1 MNPEHVEQVRILEA
15 DVKHLEDRFDGHLAI
30 YANNGKES
38 ARVASALER
47 IERHSFERD
56 KKVDEMFDTYNSFK
70 VGKVG
75 IAWLFGIFMAVGSAI
90 LMVKEILRK

>member
-1 MNPEHVEQVRILEA
+1 MNPEHIEQVRILEA

-47 IERHSFERD
+47 LEQHSLDRD
-56 KKVDEMFDTYNSFK
+56 LKVDEMFETYNSFK
-70 VGKVG
+70 VGKIG
-75 IAWLFGIFMAVGSAI
+75 IAWLFGIFMALGSAI
-90 LMVKEILRK
+90 LLVKEITKK